1 MNDTIGKK
9 IADLRKRK
17 GITQDMLAD
26 AMGVSS
32 QAVSKWENELSC
44 PDISIL
50 PQLAD
55 YFGVTVDAL
64 LRSDKLPE
72 VMVVPASERKDI
84 NKVLLKV
91 RVLSSE
97 GDKVNINLPV
107 SLIKLALET
116 GVSIPQL
123 SVGSMD
129 AIKNI
134 DINAVIMMAEK
145 GIIGK
150 LIEVESAEG
159 DIVEIYIE

>member
-1 MNDTIGKK
+1 M
-9 IADLRKRK
+9 
-17 GITQDMLAD
+17 
-26 AMGVSS
+26 
-32 QAVSKWENELSC
+32 
-44 PDISIL
+44 
-50 PQLAD
+50 
-55 YFGVTVDAL
+55 

-72 VMVVPASERKDI
+72 VMAVPESERKDI

-91 RVLSSE
+91 RILSSE